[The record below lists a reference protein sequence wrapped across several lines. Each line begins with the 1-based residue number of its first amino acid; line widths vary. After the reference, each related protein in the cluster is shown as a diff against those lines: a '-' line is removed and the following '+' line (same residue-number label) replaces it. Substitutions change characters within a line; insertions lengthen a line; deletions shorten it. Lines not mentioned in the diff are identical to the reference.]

1 MGHQRTWDE
10 TKSPQW
16 RYLLSTDAREKRQLQ
31 AIEEEQIKIKRVSK
45 RQRLRKE
52 KNKAGKKIIYSASP
66 TGRRASITP
75 EILTASISE
84 ELTQEL
90 KKTKDND

>member
-66 TGRRASITP
+66 TGRRASI
-75 EILTASISE
+75 SE

>member
-16 RYLLSTDAREKRQLQ
+16 RYLLSTAARERRELQ
-31 AIEEEQIKIKRVSK
+31 KIEEEQIKIKRVSK
-45 RQRLRKE
+45 RQRVRKE
-52 KNKAGKKIIYSASP
+52 RNRAGKKIVYSASP
-66 TGRRASITP
+66 TGRKV
-75 EILTASISE
+75 SISE

-90 KKTKDND
+90 NKAKDNE

>member
-1 MGHQRTWDE
+1 MQGHQRPWDE

-16 RYLLSTDAREKRQLQ
+16 RYLLSTDAKEKRQLQ
-31 AIEEEQIKIKRVSK
+31 KIEEEQIKIKRVSK

-52 KNKAGKKIIYSASP
+52 KNKAGKKIVYSASP
-66 TGRRASITP
+66 TPRATGRKV
-75 EILTASISE
+75 SISE

-90 KKTKDND
+90 KKTENNE

>member
-1 MGHQRTWDE
+1 MAGHQRGWDE

-31 AIEEEQIKIKRVSK
+31 KIEEEQIKIKRVSK

-52 KNKAGKKIIYSASP
+52 RTKAGKVIIYSASP
-66 TGRRASITP
+66 TPLATGRK
-75 EILTASISE
+75 ASISQ

-90 KKTKDND
+90 KKSKANEF

>member
-1 MGHQRTWDE
+1 MAGHRKEWDE

-16 RYLLSTDAREKRQLQ
+16 RYLLSTDAKEKRQLQ
-31 AIEEEQIKIKRVSK
+31 KIEEEQIKIKRVSK

-52 KNKAGKKIIYSASP
+52 KNKAGKKIVYSASP
-66 TGRRASITP
+66 TPRATGRN
-75 EILTASISE
+75 ASISE

-90 KKTKDND
+90 KKTKNNE